1 MDITL
6 EDLVSISFAAVDTAI
21 KKFNASKNQ
30 SFYAYWSRIATNA
43 MKSYVKK
50 VLLASHTNGNVS
62 LDEQNDTGG
71 SLHDI
76 VSSNDIEEP
85 ISLYSSLMRIINDE
99 RNHFTEMEKKII
111 SLFLDGFE
119 IKEIALKIKINKA
132 KAYREYHKALN
143 KLRHSLIDK
152 K

>member
-6 EDLVSISFAAVDTAI
+6 EDLVSISFAAVDTAL
-21 KKFNASKNQ
+21 KKFDLNKNKY
-30 SFYAYWSRIATNA
+30 FYSYWQRIATNA
-43 MKSYVKK
+43 MKRYVKK
-50 VLLASHTNGNVS
+50 VLLVSHTNGNVS

-76 VSSNDIEEP
+76 VSSKDIDES
-85 ISLYSSLMRIINDE
+85 ISLYNSLIRIINDE

-119 IKEIALKIKINKA
+119 IKEIAIKLRINKA
-132 KAYREYHKALN
+132 KTYREYHKALN